1 MKSARNLIIGL
12 AIAAGAL
19 YYTLHNVSMQDLV
32 ASFKTVDY
40 VYIVPGVFVIL
51 LSYFFRAL
59 RWRIL
64 ISPMKK
70 VKTSGLFSPLMI
82 GFMANILPARAGEF
96 IRAYLLG
103 KKHDIPFSGA
113 FASIV
118 VERLFD
124 VVTMLLLF
132 AWVFLFN
139 SQILSSDATISGVSL
154 QTLGTRFGELSAV
167 LVAALIGFI
176 YMMVAHKERLMR
188 IIRWVI
194 RPLPAKWHDKVEYLV
209 EEFSLGCMIT
219 KDFPAL
225 LKIMLYTVLVWA
237 AIVMSYLPFYF
248 AYGLDNKSLE
258 SMIILTVLV
267 SVFIVVLPTPAFLGS
282 FNAAIL
288 IGLHDI
294 MKVPELTAVSFGMV
308 VWAVNFGVILFG
320 GFYFI
325 LHDHLS
331 VKTLVQ
337 VEENEE
343 EIINES
349 GSPPNT
355 A

>member
-1 MKSARNLIIGL
+1 MKNARNLIIGL
-12 AIAAGAL
+12 VITAGAL
-19 YYTLHNVSMQDLV
+19 YYTLHNVSMKDLA

-40 VYIVPGVFVIL
+40 LYTVPAVVAIL
-51 LSYFFRAL
+51 LSFFFRAF

-64 ISPMKK
+64 ISPMKQVK
-70 VKTSGLFSPLMI
+70 VADLFSPLMV

-103 KKHDIPFSGA
+103 KKHGIPFSGA
-113 FASIV
+113 FASII

-124 VVTMLLLF
+124 IVAILLLF
-132 AWVFLFN
+132 AWVFMFN
-139 SQILSSDATISGVSL
+139 AEILSSEATVSGVSL
-154 QTLGTRFGELSAV
+154 QTVATRFGQLSGI

-176 YMMVAHKERLMR
+176 YMMVAHKEKL
-188 IIRWVI
+188 IALIRWVI
-194 RPLPAKWHDKVEYLV
+194 RPLPANWHDKVEYLV
-209 EEFSLGCMIT
+209 EEFSLGCMIAKNWT
-219 KDFPAL
+219 AL
-225 LKIMLYTVLVWA
+225 FKISFYTVLVWA
-237 AIVMSYLPFYF
+237 AIVVSYLPFYF
-248 AYGLDNKSLE
+248 AYDLDNKSLE
-258 SMIILTVLV
+258 SLVILTVLV
-267 SVFIVVLPTPAFLGS
+267 SILIVVLPTPAFLGS

-308 VWAVNFGVILFG
+308 VWAVNFGVILIG

-337 VEENEE
+337 VEEDAEK
-343 EIINES
+343 IIKES
-349 GSPPNT
+349 GPPPNT

>member
-1 MKSARNLIIGL
+1 VKSARNLVIGL
-12 AIAAGAL
+12 VITAGAL
-19 YYTLHNVSMQDLV
+19 YYTLHNVSMKDLA

-40 VYIVPGVFVIL
+40 VYIVPAVFIIL
-51 LSYFFRAL
+51 LSYLFRAF

-64 ISPMKK
+64 ISPMKQ
-70 VKTSGLFSPLMI
+70 VEVSGLFSPLLV
-82 GFMANILPARAGEF
+82 GFMANILPARAGELV
-96 IRAYLLG
+96 RAYLLG

-113 FASIV
+113 VASII

-124 VVTMLLLF
+124 IVAILLLF
-132 AWVFLFN
+132 VWVFMFN
-139 SQILSSDATISGVSL
+139 AEILSSEATISGVSL
-154 QTLGTRFGELSAV
+154 QTMATRFGEFSAI

-176 YMMVAHKERLMR
+176 YMMVAHKKKLMT

-194 RPLPAKWHDKVEYLV
+194 RPMPAKWHGKVEYLV

-219 KDFPAL
+219 KDFAAL
-225 LKIMLYTVLVWA
+225 FKITLYTVLVWA
-237 AIVMSYLPFYF
+237 AIIASYLPFYF
-248 AYGLDNKSLE
+248 AYDLDNKSLE
-258 SMIILTVLV
+258 SLIILTVLV
-267 SVFIVVLPTPAFLGS
+267 SILIVVLPTPAFLGS

-320 GFYFI
+320 GLYFI

-337 VEENEE
+337 VEEDGE
-343 EIINES
+343 EIVEES
-349 GSPPNT
+349 GSPS
-355 A
+355 

>member
-1 MKSARNLIIGL
+1 MKSAWNLILGL

-19 YYTLHNVSMQDLV
+19 YYTLYNVSMKELA

-40 VYIVPGVFVIL
+40 IYLVPAVLIIL
-51 LSYFFRAL
+51 LSFFFRAL

-64 ISPMKK
+64 ISPMKQME
-70 VKTSGLFSPLMI
+70 VSGLFSPLMV
-82 GFMANILPARAGEF
+82 GYMANILPARAGEL

-103 KKHDIPFSGA
+103 KKHGIPFSGA
-113 FASIV
+113 FASII

-124 VVTMLLLF
+124 IVAILLLF
-132 AWVFLFN
+132 AWVFMFN
-139 SQILSSDATISGVSL
+139 AQVLSSEAVISGVSL
-154 QTLGTRFGELSAV
+154 QTLATRFGELSAV

-176 YMMVAHKERLMR
+176 YMMVAHKKKLMT
-188 IIRWVI
+188 IIRGII
-194 RPLPAKWHDKVEYLV
+194 RPLPKKWHDKVEYLV
-209 EEFSLGCMIT
+209 EEFSQGCMVT
-219 KDFPAL
+219 KDLQAL
-225 LKIMLYTVLVWA
+225 FKITVYTALVWG
-237 AIVMSYLPFYF
+237 AIVLSYLPFYY
-248 AYGLDNKSLE
+248 AYDLDNKSLE
-258 SMIILTVLV
+258 SLILLTVLV
-267 SVFIVVLPTPAFLGS
+267 SVLIVVLPTPAFLGS

-308 VWAVNFGVILFG
+308 VWAVSFGVILMG

-337 VEENEE
+337 IEEDGGEM
-343 EIINES
+343 IK
-349 GSPPNT
+349 
-355 A
+355 

>member
-1 MKSARNLIIGL
+1 MKNARNLIIGL
-12 AIAAGAL
+12 VITAGAL
-19 YYTLHNVSMQDLV
+19 YYTLHNVSMKELA

-40 VYIVPGVFVIL
+40 LYIVPAVFVML
-51 LSYFFRAL
+51 LSYLFRAY

-64 ISPMKK
+64 ISPMKQ
-70 VKTSGLFSPLMI
+70 VEVSGLFSPLMV
-82 GFMANILPARAGEF
+82 GYMANILPARAGEL

-103 KKHDIPFSGA
+103 KKHGIPFSGA
-113 FASIV
+113 FASII

-124 VVTMLLLF
+124 IVSILLLF
-132 AWVFLFN
+132 AWVFMFN
-139 SQILSSDATISGVSL
+139 ADILTSDATISGISL
-154 QTLGTRFGELSAV
+154 QTVATRFGQFSGL

-176 YMMVAHKERLMR
+176 YMMVAHKKKMMT

-209 EEFSLGCMIT
+209 EEFSRGCMIT
-219 KDFPAL
+219 KNLPAL
-225 LKIMLYTVLVWA
+225 FKIMFYTVLVWA
-237 AIVMSYLPFYF
+237 MIVVSYLPFYY
-248 AYGLDNKSLE
+248 AYGLDDKSLE
-258 SMIILTVLV
+258 SLVILTVLV
-267 SVFIVVLPTPAFLGS
+267 SILIVVLPTPAFLGS

-308 VWAVNFGVILFG
+308 VWAVNFGVILLG
-320 GFYFI
+320 GLYFI

-337 VEENEE
+337 VEEGEG
-343 EIINES
+343 EI
-349 GSPPNT
+349 GGK
-355 A
+355 

>member
-1 MKSARNLIIGL
+1 MKSVRNLIIGL

-19 YYTLHNVSMQDLV
+19 YYTLHNVSMKDLA

-40 VYIVPGVFVIL
+40 VYIVPAVFIIL
-51 LSYFFRAL
+51 LSFFFRAL

-64 ISPMKK
+64 ISPMKQVK
-70 VKTSGLFSPLMI
+70 VSDLFSPLMI
-82 GFMANILPARAGEF
+82 GYMANILPARAGEL

-103 KKHDIPFSGA
+103 KKHNIPLSGA
-113 FASIV
+113 FASII

-124 VVTMLLLF
+124 IVAILLLF
-132 AWVFLFN
+132 AWVFMFN
-139 SQILSSDATISGVSL
+139 AQVLSSEAAISGISL
-154 QTLGTRFGELSAV
+154 QTLATRFGELSAI
-167 LVAALIGFI
+167 LVAVLIGFL
-176 YMMVAHKERLMR
+176 YMMVAHKKRLMAL
-188 IIRWVI
+188 ISWII
-194 RPLPAKWHDKVEYLV
+194 RPLPKKWHDKVEYLV

-219 KDFPAL
+219 KDLPAL
-225 LKIMLYTVLVWA
+225 FKITVYTVLIWA
-237 AIVMSYLPFYF
+237 MIVVSYLPFYF
-248 AYGLDNKSLE
+248 AYDLDNKSLE
-258 SMIILTVLV
+258 SLILLTVLV
-267 SVFIVVLPTPAFLGS
+267 SILIVVLPTPAFLGS

-308 VWAVNFGVILFG
+308 VWAVSFGIILIC

-337 VEENEE
+337 VEEDGEE
-343 EIINES
+343 MVK
-349 GSPPNT
+349 
-355 A
+355 

>member
-1 MKSARNLIIGL
+1 MKNARNLIIGL
-12 AIAAGAL
+12 IITAGAL
-19 YYTLHNVSMQDLV
+19 YYTLHNVSLKDLA

-40 VYIVPGVFVIL
+40 VYIVPAVFIIL

-64 ISPMKK
+64 ISPMKQ
-70 VKTSGLFSPLMI
+70 VEARDLFSPLMV
-82 GFMANILPARAGEF
+82 GYMANILPARAGEL

-113 FASIV
+113 FASII

-124 VVTMLLLF
+124 IVSILLLF
-132 AWVFLFN
+132 AGVFMFN
-139 SQILSSDATISGVSL
+139 AEVLDSEATISGVSL
-154 QTLGTRFGELSAV
+154 QTLATRFGEMSAI
-167 LVAALIGFI
+167 LVAALIGFL
-176 YMMVAHKERLMR
+176 YMIVQRKEKLMT

-194 RPLPAKWHDKVEYLV
+194 RPLPQKWHDKVEYLV

-219 KDFPAL
+219 KDLPAL
-225 LKIMLYTVLVWA
+225 LKITVYTVLVWA
-237 AIVMSYLPFYF
+237 MIVVSYLPFYF
-248 AYGLDNKSLE
+248 AYDLDNKSLE
-258 SMIILTVLV
+258 SLIILTVLV
-267 SVFIVVLPTPAFLGS
+267 SILIVLLPTPAFLGS

-308 VWAVNFGVILFG
+308 VWAVNFGVILMG

-337 VEENEE
+337 VEEGG
-343 EIINES
+343 ES
-349 GSPPNT
+349 
-355 A
+355 AIK

>member
-12 AIAAGAL
+12 AITAGAL
-19 YYTLHNVSMQDLV
+19 YYTLHNVSMKDLA

-40 VYIVPGVFVIL
+40 VYIVPAVFIL
-51 LSYFFRAL
+51 LLSFLFRAL

-64 ISPMKK
+64 ISPMKR
-70 VKTSGLFSPLMI
+70 VGVRDLFSPLMV
-82 GFMANILPARAGEF
+82 GFMANILPARAGEL

-103 KKHDIPFSGA
+103 KKHGIPFSGA
-113 FASIV
+113 FASII

-124 VVTMLLLF
+124 IVAILLLF
-132 AWVFLFN
+132 AWVFMFN
-139 SQILSSDATISGVSL
+139 AQILSSDATLSGVSL
-154 QTLGTRFGELSAV
+154 QTLATRFGQLSAI
-167 LVAALIGFI
+167 LVVALIGFI
-176 YMMVAHKERLMR
+176 YMMVAHKGKLVGF
-188 IIRWVI
+188 IRWVI
-194 RPLPAKWHDKVEYLV
+194 RPLPAKWHDKVEYLI
-209 EEFSLGCMIT
+209 EEFSLGCMVT
-219 KDFPAL
+219 KDLPAL
-225 LKIMLYTVLVWA
+225 FKIMLYTVLVWA
-237 AIVMSYLPFYF
+237 AIVVSYLPFYF
-248 AYGLDNKSLE
+248 AYDLDNKSLE
-258 SMIILTVLV
+258 SLAILTVLV
-267 SVFIVVLPTPAFLGS
+267 SILIVVLPTPAFLGS

-308 VWAVNFGVILFG
+308 VWAVNFGVILIG

-337 VEENEE
+337 VEEDGE
-343 EIINES
+343 EITKES

>member
-1 MKSARNLIIGL
+1 MKNARNLIIGL
-12 AIAAGAL
+12 VITAGAL
-19 YYTLHNVSMQDLV
+19 YYTLHNVSMKDLA

-40 VYIVPGVFVIL
+40 VYVVPAVFLLL

-64 ISPMKK
+64 ISPMKQ
-70 VKTSGLFSPLMI
+70 VEARDLFSPLMV
-82 GFMANILPARAGEF
+82 GYMANILPARAGEL

-103 KKHDIPFSGA
+103 KKHGIPFSGA
-113 FASIV
+113 FASII

-124 VVTMLLLF
+124 IVSILLLF
-132 AWVFLFN
+132 AGVFMFN
-139 SQILSSDATISGVSL
+139 AQVLGSDAMISGVSL
-154 QTLGTRFGELSAV
+154 QTLATRFGEMSAI
-167 LVAALIGFI
+167 LVVVLIGFL
-176 YMMVAHKERLMR
+176 YMMVTHKKKLLTL
-188 IIRWVI
+188 IRWVI
-194 RPLPAKWHDKVEYLV
+194 RPLPQKWHDKVEYLV

-219 KDFPAL
+219 KDIPAL
-225 LKIMLYTVLVWA
+225 LKITVYTVLVWA
-237 AIVMSYLPFYF
+237 TIVVSYLPFYF
-248 AYGLDNKSLE
+248 AYDLDNKSLE
-258 SMIILTVLV
+258 SLIILTVLV
-267 SVFIVVLPTPAFLGS
+267 SILIVILPTPAFLGS

-308 VWAVNFGVILFG
+308 VWAVNFGVILMG

-337 VEENEE
+337 VEEDG
-343 EIINES
+343 ES
-349 GSPPNT
+349 
-355 A
+355 AIK